1 MKVQAAYALVA
12 AALVAFAGIA
22 GPPPRLPELA
32 AAAIGLVVAVVLC
45 ALLARGRDSPR
56 RSLLVPALI
65 AGASEEIVWRWGV
78 LAGLA
83 PLVGWGAA
91 FGLSTVGFAYRHTRG
106 EGLVAYLLLGGAFGG
121 VFLATGRLAA
131 AIAAHAGYNALAI
144 LRADR

>member
-1 MKVQAAYALVA
+1 VRVQAVYALLA

-22 GPPPRLPELA
+22 GPPPRLPQPAAAAVGLA
-32 AAAIGLVVAVVLC
+32 AAVLLC
-45 ALLARGRDSPR
+45 ALLGRDRDSPP

-65 AGASEEIVWRWGV
+65 AGASEEVVWRWGV

-83 PLVGWGAA
+83 PRVGWGAA
-91 FGLSTVGFAYRHTRG
+91 FGLSTAGFAYRHTRG
-106 EGLVAYLLLGGAFGG
+106 EELPAYLLLGGAFGG

-131 AIAAHAGYNALAI
+131 AIAAHAAYNALAI